1 MTTELIVTLTMTL
14 PFVAAWAFLWWHN
27 AESAF
32 TLRGYLSKHSK
43 LFERMKSV
51 AEILIAWVFGLF
63 MPVLTYLQIVYF
75 LTFADFVMGVTAALL
90 VSEAFSWR
98 KARFLIAK
106 FVAWTLLLASTY
118 QIQLLLH
125 IPTFEFGDMQF
136 SIAILVAGVIAYA
149 EFKSILD
156 NIKKAFGI
164 DLKGFLTGIF
174 PILKNFDPTE
184 TEKKNDT

>member
-32 TLRGYLSKHSK
+32 TLRRYLSKHSK

-51 AEILIAWVFGLF
+51 AEILIAWAFGLF
-63 MPVLTYLQIVYF
+63 LPVLAYLQIVYF
-75 LTFADFVMGVTAALL
+75 ITFADFVMGVTAALL
-90 VSEAFSWR
+90 AAEAFSWR

-125 IPTFEFGDMQF
+125 IPPVKLGDFEL
-136 SIAILVAGVIAYA
+136 SIAVAVAGVIAYA

-156 NIKKAFGI
+156 NVKKAFDI
-164 DLKGFLTGIF
+164 DIKGFLTVTF
-174 PILKNFDPTE
+174 SFLKTFD
-184 TEKKNDT
+184 TEKKKDGDT